1 MWAVLEEECMR
12 ILVGK
17 PEEREKMEDFGL
29 DGTII
34 VNR

>member
-1 MWAVLEEECMR
+1 VWAVLEEKCMR

-17 PEEREKMEDFGL
+17 PEEREHMEDVAL